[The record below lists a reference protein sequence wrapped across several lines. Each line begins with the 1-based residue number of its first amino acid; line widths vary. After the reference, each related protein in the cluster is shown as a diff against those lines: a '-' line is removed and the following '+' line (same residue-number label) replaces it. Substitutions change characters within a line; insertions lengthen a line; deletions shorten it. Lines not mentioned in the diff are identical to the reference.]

1 MMVLGASRLVQ
12 TCMLITLRIVCFL
25 ILVLFMQAHN
35 SVDAV
40 SELKEDIK
48 QEMKVGANNK

>member
-1 MMVLGASRLVQ
+1 MVLGASRLVQ